1 MRNYTPKVPL
11 RPEGDVR
18 LRSLADKG
26 LNAPSQQAVA
36 TPFFTKEMIHI

>member
-26 LNAPSQQAVA
+26 LTPLRNRVA
-36 TPFFTKEMIHI
+36 TPIITKEMIYI